1 MKLQTIDVGSQHM
14 LYHLLA
20 VLDFLSEEATDDAWV
35 VSSYLSD
42 ADFLL
47 ASPNDML
54 ARSFETENLL
64 QLAAASVATR
74 GVLFGNSHP
83 SSSRYGVCYPNFFLI
98 CSSLRICYSM
108 VSTQVACHSKAKIVA
123 S

>member
-1 MKLQTIDVGSQHM
+1 MKLQTMGIGFEHV
-14 LYHLLA
+14 LYILLA

-42 ADFLL
+42 ADILL
-47 ASPNDML
+47 ASPNE
-54 ARSFETENLL
+54 ARSFETQNLL

-83 SSSRYGVCYPNFFLI
+83 SPSRYGVCYPDCFLI
-98 CSSLRICYSM
+98 
-108 VSTQVACHSKAKIVA
+108 
-123 S
+123 